1 MECRI
6 MLLLDTH
13 VLVWLDEGNPRL
25 GKIALQTIIEALSSG
40 QLGVATISFWEVAML
55 VEKQR
60 LTMQTELDVWR
71 SDLLRTGLLEVP
83 LRGTTAI
90 RAGQLQLFHGDP
102 ADRMIV
108 ASAIENGA
116 TLMTADTKILS
127 WNVLHQKIDA
137 RL

>member
-1 MECRI
+1 

-13 VLVWLDEGNPRL
+13 VLVWLDEGSPRL
-25 GKIALQTIIEALSSG
+25 GKTALQIINESLATG
-40 QLGVATISFWEVAML
+40 QLGVATISYWEIAML
-55 VEKQR
+55 IEKQR
-60 LTMQTELDVWR
+60 LVMKTELDVWR
-71 SDLLRTGLLEVP
+71 FDLLQTGLLEIP

-116 TLMTADTKILS
+116 TLMTADEKILS
-127 WNVLHQKIDA
+127 WSQFHQKIDA

>member
-1 MECRI
+1 

-13 VLVWLDEGNPRL
+13 VLIWLDEGNPQL
-25 GKIALQTIIEALSSG
+25 GKIALQTIIESLSTG

-71 SDLLRTGLLEVP
+71 SDLLQTGLLEIP
-83 LRGTTAI
+83 LQGTTAI

-102 ADRMIV
+102 ADRIIV
-108 ASAIENGA
+108 ATAIENGA

-127 WNVLHQKIDA
+127 WKALHQKINA
-137 RL
+137 RR

>member
-1 MECRI
+1 

-13 VLVWLDEGNPRL
+13 VLIWLDEGNSRL
-25 GKIALQTIIEALSSG
+25 GNIALQTIIESLSTG

-55 VEKQR
+55 IEKQR
-60 LTMQTELDVWR
+60 LTMQTELNVWR
-71 SDLLRTGLLEVP
+71 SDLLQTGLLEVP
-83 LRGTTAI
+83 LLGTSAI

-108 ASAIENGA
+108 ATAIENGA

-127 WNVLHQKIDA
+127 WKALHQKIDA
-137 RL
+137 RM

>member
-1 MECRI
+1 

-25 GKIALQTIIEALSSG
+25 GTTALQTINDSLTSG

-55 VEKQR
+55 IEKQR
-60 LTMQTELDVWR
+60 LTMQTELADWR
-71 SDLLRTGLLEVP
+71 FELLQAGLLEIP

-90 RAGQLQLFHGDP
+90 RAGQLPLFHGDP

-108 ASAIENGA
+108 ATAIENGA
-116 TLMTADTKILS
+116 TLMTADERILS
-127 WNVLHQKIDA
+127 WNQLNEKIDA

>member
-1 MECRI
+1 

-13 VLVWLDEGNPRL
+13 VLIWLDEGSPRL
-25 GKIALQTIIEALSSG
+25 GKTALQIINESLAAG
-40 QLGVATISFWEVAML
+40 QLGVATISFWEIAML

-60 LTMQTELDVWR
+60 LVMKTELDVWR
-71 SDLLRTGLLEVP
+71 FDLLQAGLLEIP

-108 ASAIENGA
+108 ATAIENGA
-116 TLMTADTKILS
+116 TLMTADEKILS
-127 WNVLHQKIDA
+127 WSQFHQKIDA

>member
-1 MECRI
+1 

-13 VLVWLDEGNPRL
+13 VLIWLDEGNPRI
-25 GKIALQTIIEALSSG
+25 GKTALTLIDESLASG

-60 LTMQTELDVWR
+60 LTMLTELDIWR
-71 SDLLRTGLLEVP
+71 ADLLQAGLVEIP
-83 LRGTTAI
+83 LQGATAI
-90 RAGQLQLFHGDP
+90 RAGQLALFHGDP

-108 ASAIENGA
+108 ATAVENSA
-116 TLMTADTKILS
+116 TLMTADEKILS
-127 WNVLHQKIDA
+127 WSRFHHAIDA

>member
-1 MECRI
+1 

-25 GKIALQTIIEALSSG
+25 GKIALQTINESLASG

-55 VEKQR
+55 LEKQR
-60 LTMQTELDVWR
+60 LTMQTELAEWR
-71 SDLLRTGLLEVP
+71 FELLQAGLLEIP

-90 RAGQLQLFHGDP
+90 SAAQLPLFHGDP
-102 ADRMIV
+102 ADRIII
-108 ASAIENGA
+108 ATSIENGA
-116 TLMTADTKILS
+116 TLMTADEKILS
-127 WNVLHQKIDA
+127 WNQSHAKIDA

>member
-1 MECRI
+1 

-25 GKIALQTIIEALSSG
+25 GKTALQTINESLATG

-55 VEKQR
+55 IEKQR
-60 LTMQTELDVWR
+60 LTMQTELAEWR
-71 SDLLRTGLLEVP
+71 FELLQAGLLEIP

-90 RAGQLQLFHGDP
+90 RAAQLLLFHGDP

-108 ASAIENGA
+108 ATAIENGA
-116 TLMTADTKILS
+116 TLMTADEKILS
-127 WNVLHQKIDA
+127 WNQSHQQIDA

>member
-1 MECRI
+1 M

-13 VLVWLDEGNPRL
+13 VLIWLDEGNPRI
-25 GKIALQTIIEALSSG
+25 GKTALTLIDESLASG

-60 LTMQTELDVWR
+60 LTMLTELDIWR
-71 SDLLRTGLLEVP
+71 ADLLQAGLVEIP
-83 LRGTTAI
+83 LQGATAI
-90 RAGQLQLFHGDP
+90 RAGQLALFHGDP

-108 ASAIENGA
+108 ATAIENSA
-116 TLMTADTKILS
+116 TLMTADEKILS
-127 WNVLHQKIDA
+127 WSRFHHAIDA

>member
-1 MECRI
+1 

-13 VLVWLDEGNPRL
+13 VLIWLDEGNPRL
-25 GKIALQTIIEALSSG
+25 GKIALQAIIESLGVG

-55 VEKQR
+55 IEKQR

-71 SDLLRTGLLEVP
+71 SELLQTGLLEIP

-90 RAGQLQLFHGDP
+90 RAGQLKQFHGDS
-102 ADRMIV
+102 ADRMI
-108 ASAIENGA
+108 AATAIENGA
-116 TLMTADTKILS
+116 TLMTADEKILS
-127 WNVLHQKIDA
+127 WNQRLKKINA

>member
-1 MECRI
+1 

-13 VLVWLDEGNPRL
+13 VLIWLDEGNPQL
-25 GKIALQTIIEALSSG
+25 GKIALQTIIESLSTG

-71 SDLLRTGLLEVP
+71 SDLLQTGLLEIP
-83 LRGTTAI
+83 LQGTTAI

-108 ASAIENGA
+108 ATAMENGA
-116 TLMTADTKILS
+116 TLMTADERILS
-127 WNVLHQKIDA
+127 WVSLHQKIDA

>member
-1 MECRI
+1 

-25 GKIALQTIIEALSSG
+25 GSIALQTINESLSAG

-55 VEKQR
+55 IEKQR
-60 LTMQTELDVWR
+60 LIIQTELDVWR
-71 SDLLRTGLLEVP
+71 SDLLQAGLLEIP
-83 LRGTTAI
+83 LLATTAI
-90 RAGQLQLFHGDP
+90 RAGQLQTFHGDP

-108 ASAIENGA
+108 ATTIENGA
-116 TLMTADTKILS
+116 TLMTADAKILS
-127 WNVLHQKIDA
+127 WDALHQKIDA

>member
-1 MECRI
+1 
-6 MLLLDTH
+6 
-13 VLVWLDEGNPRL
+13 
-25 GKIALQTIIEALSSG
+25 
-40 QLGVATISFWEVAML
+40 ML

-60 LTMQTELDVWR
+60 LVMNTELDVWR
-71 SDLLRTGLLEVP
+71 SDLLQTGLLEIP

-90 RAGQLQLFHGDP
+90 RAGQLQNFHGDP

-116 TLMTADTKILS
+116 TLMTADEKILS
-127 WNVLHQKIDA
+127 WNQFHQKIDA

>member
-1 MECRI
+1 

-25 GKIALQTIIEALSSG
+25 GKTALQTINDSLTRG

-55 VEKQR
+55 IEKQR
-60 LTMQTELDVWR
+60 LTMQTELADWR
-71 SDLLRTGLLEVP
+71 FELLQAGLLEIP

-90 RAGQLQLFHGDP
+90 RAGQLPLFHGDP

-108 ASAIENGA
+108 ATAIENGA
-116 TLMTADTKILS
+116 TLMTADEKILS
-127 WNVLHQKIDA
+127 WNQLNEKIDA

>member
-1 MECRI
+1 
-6 MLLLDTH
+6 MLLLDTP

-25 GKIALQTIIEALSSG
+25 GKTALQTINESLTSD

-55 VEKQR
+55 IEKQR
-60 LTMQTELDVWR
+60 LTMQTELADWR
-71 SDLLRTGLLEVP
+71 FELLQAGLLEIP

-90 RAGQLQLFHGDP
+90 RAGQLPLFHGDP

-108 ASAIENGA
+108 ATAIEHGA
-116 TLMTADTKILS
+116 TLMTADDKILS
-127 WNVLHQKIDA
+127 WNGLNEKIDA